1 MFKEICPTKQG
12 WGWTVHRG
20 HLMGGLSQSS
30 ESNAL
35 QKQGAYAP
43 QVIEKY
49 PASKHDLAGY
59 ELIGNLRLS
68 ESFLCTGCKTLQ
80 IESFCL
86 ECKKKGFSKR

>member
-1 MFKEICPTKQG
+1 MSNVQG
-12 WGWTVHRG
+12 DLSNKTGMGVGG

-35 QKQGAYAP
+35 QKQAAYTP

-68 ESFLCTGCKTLQ
+68 ESFLCIACKTLQ
-80 IESFCL
+80 LES
-86 ECKKKGFSKR
+86 SV

>member
-12 WGWTVHRG
+12 LVWTVGGG
-20 HLMGGLSQSS
+20 HLKGGLSQSS

-35 QKQGAYAP
+35 QKQGAYTP

-59 ELIGNLRLS
+59 ELIGNVRLS
-68 ESFLCTGCKTLQ
+68 ESFLCTGCKTV
-80 IESFCL
+80 
-86 ECKKKGFSKR
+86 K